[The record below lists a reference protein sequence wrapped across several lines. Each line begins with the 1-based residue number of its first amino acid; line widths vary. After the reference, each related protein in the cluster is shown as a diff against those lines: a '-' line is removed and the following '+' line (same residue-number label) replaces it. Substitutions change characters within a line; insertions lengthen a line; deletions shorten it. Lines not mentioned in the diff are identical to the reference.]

1 MAKDVKAV
9 IRAEVDPSGV
19 VRGVAAVN
27 RELQKINRS
36 TGTTALASSFSM
48 AQMAFGMIRQAFSA
62 IDERMQEIQK
72 MSTRFS
78 PEAMRENMQTQLAR
92 IKQEQELGAALGH
105 GTAAAEQIKQRAIAQ
120 ETARLKRMGPESI
133 AFNQSLKSDAGAIW
147 DSILEQG
154 AMLGVAPGTAIIDA
168 LMSQEDVKAWWS
180 GSSGQE
186 LDAGRGSA
194 SRMPYDPQ
202 LQELKRQTQ
211 ILQGEH

>member
-48 AQMAFGMIRQAFSA
+48 AQMAFGMIRQAFNA
-62 IDERMQEIQK
+62 IDGRMQEIAK

-78 PEAMRENMQTQLAR
+78 PEALRAGADTQYASIR
-92 IKQEQELGAALGH
+92 QEMELGKALGLDVA
-105 GTAAAEQIKQRAIAQ
+105 GMERVKQRAMEE
-120 ETARLKRMGPESI
+120 ETARLKAAGGGQLAASE
-133 AFNQSLKSDAGAIW
+133 SLKSDAGSALNKV
-147 DSILEQG
+147 LE
-154 AMLGVAPGTAIIDA
+154 LPGNFAADPTPNMVHD
-168 LMSQEDVKAWWS
+168 DVSRWWS
-180 GSSGQE
+180 GTSGAE
-186 LDAGRGSA
+186 LSGGVGSA
-194 SRMPYDPQ
+194 RGMPYDPQ

-211 ILQGEH
+211 ILQGEN